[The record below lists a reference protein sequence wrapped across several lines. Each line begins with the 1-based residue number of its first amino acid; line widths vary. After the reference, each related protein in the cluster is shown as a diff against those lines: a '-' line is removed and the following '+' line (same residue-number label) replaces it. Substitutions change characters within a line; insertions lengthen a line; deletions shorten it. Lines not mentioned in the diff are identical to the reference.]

1 MVRIEDRN
9 KRVRM
14 RVLVLS
20 PTDACSILL
29 IRQRARSLERIERLV
44 NKTGLVRLTEAAA
57 RDEYTRSAI
66 FIRLLLTLGNRWRA
80 VNGTEE
86 SDRTSDDDDEN
97 ELLHHLEE
105 NQIYTCENT

>member
-1 MVRIEDRN
+1 MVRIEDQN
-9 KRVRM
+9 NRVRM

-29 IRQRARSLERIERLV
+29 IQQRARSVDRIEQLIS
-44 NKTGLVRLTEAAA
+44 KTSLVRLTEAAA

-66 FIRLLLTLGNRWRA
+66 FIRLLLTLGNRWRT
-80 VNGTEE
+80 VDRTEE
-86 SDRTSDDDDEN
+86 SDRTGDDDEN